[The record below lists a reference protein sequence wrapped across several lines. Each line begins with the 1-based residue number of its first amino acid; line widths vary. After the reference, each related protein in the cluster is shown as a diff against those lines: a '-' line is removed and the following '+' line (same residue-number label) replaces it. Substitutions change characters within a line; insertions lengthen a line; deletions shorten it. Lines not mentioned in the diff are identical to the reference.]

1 MGIGHKYLFSPSPHH
16 PIPLSPHPPMIMK
29 PSTLNSKKFDQYFS
43 GTLSDYVRAIAWSPQ
58 GKMLAAASAAGEV
71 ALWQN
76 DNFTT
81 LQTSNDQSV
90 DCLAFSHDGQFLAV
104 GGQDGLVKIWQGTEL
119 IATLEN
125 APAWVDQLTW
135 SPNSH
140 QLAFGLGRR
149 VQVWNADTREIVV
162 ILNFESSSILGIDW
176 RSDGKY
182 LAIGGHQG
190 IKVWNCRNWNQEPYV
205 LDIPSVSI
213 AMAWSPDG
221 RYLASGNMD
230 RTITV
235 VESQLLV
242 SGNDPQPWVMRGF
255 PGKIREIAWS
265 DIGNQNGV
273 PILACCSV
281 DGIVVWE
288 KSQDESLG
296 WEATVLTNH
305 VDVINAIA
313 FAPHSLL
320 LASAGADGW
329 VCLWK
334 DAKQISQILTGA
346 SDGFSCLAWH
356 PQGKLLAAGGKEG
369 ELFIWA

>member
-1 MGIGHKYLFSPSPHH
+1 
-16 PIPLSPHPPMIMK
+16 MK
-29 PSTLNSKKFDQYFS
+29 PSTLDSKEFDQYFC

-58 GKMLAAASAAGEV
+58 GTMLAAASAAGEV
-71 ALWQN
+71 TLWQN

-81 LQTSNDQSV
+81 LQTGNDQSV

-125 APAWVDQLTW
+125 TPAWVDQLAW

-140 QLAFGLGRR
+140 QLAFSFGRR

-162 ILNFESSSILGIDW
+162 ILNFESSSALGIDW
-176 RSDGKY
+176 RSDGNY

-190 IKVWNCRNWNQEPYV
+190 IKVWNCRDWNQAPYI

-221 RYLASGNMD
+221 KYLASGNMD

-265 DIGNQNGV
+265 DIGNQNDV

-313 FAPHSLL
+313 FAPNSLL

-334 DAKQISQILTGA
+334 DAKQVSQILTGS

-356 PQGKLLAAGGKEG
+356 SQGKLLAAGSKEG
-369 ELFIWA
+369 ELFIWAKTP